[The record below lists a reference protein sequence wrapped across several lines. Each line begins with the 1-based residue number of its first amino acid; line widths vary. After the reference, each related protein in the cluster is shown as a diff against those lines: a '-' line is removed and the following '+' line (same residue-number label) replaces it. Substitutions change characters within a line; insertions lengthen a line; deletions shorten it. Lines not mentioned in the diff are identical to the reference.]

1 MADTILFQG
10 NRFIGDNTSLAEFY
24 GAQTG
29 TNFEVLYSSG
39 VLQYSAVGV
48 NFTYGSDGFFDS
60 GTITSQFSFGTNGQI
75 TSQDTNLNI
84 DVATRESLLT
94 VGTSGYEYG

>member
-10 NRFIGDNTSLAEFY
+10 NRFIGDTVTLAEFF

-39 VLQYSAVGV
+39 VLKSSYVGV
-48 NFTYGSDGFFDS
+48 NFTYDSSGFFDS
-60 GTITSQFSFGTNGQI
+60 GTITSQFFFGTNGQLI
-75 TSQDTNLNI
+75 EQ
-84 DVATRESLLT
+84 
-94 VGTSGYEYG
+94 YGSVKAQSCVN